1 MIEGMDWI
9 WPVGLV
15 LGIAAVAYLLLQE
28 RFKALEVRM
37 KHMAKRLG
45 QLEAEANL
53 EEPAINEELRRLIA
67 EGQEVRAIKAA
78 RVAFGYSL
86 IEAKHYID
94 GLKEND

>member
-1 MIEGMDWI
+1 MENGMDWVWLI
-9 WPVGLV
+9 GLSLGAVG
-15 LGIAAVAYLLLQE
+15 AVYLLLSQQIQ
-28 RFKALEVRM
+28 ALEVRM
-37 KHMAKRLG
+37 KHMSKRIK
-45 QLEAEANL
+45 QLEAEVTL

-86 IEAKHYID
+86 LEAKQYID

>member
-1 MIEGMDWI
+1 MAEGMDWI
-9 WPVGLV
+9 WLIGLSVGAVGAVYV
-15 LGIAAVAYLLLQE
+15 LLSQQIQG
-28 RFKALEVRM
+28 LEARM
-37 KHMAKRLG
+37 KRMSNRIE

-67 EGQEVRAIKAA
+67 EGQEVRAVKAA

-86 IEAKHYID
+86 LEAKQYID

>member
-1 MIEGMDWI
+1 MDWVWLI
-9 WPVGLV
+9 GLSVG
-15 LGIAAVAYLLLQE
+15 AVGAVYLLLNQQIQ
-28 RFKALEVRM
+28 ALEVRI
-37 KHMAKRLG
+37 KRMSKRIE

-67 EGQEVRAIKAA
+67 EGQEVRAVKAA

-86 IEAKHYID
+86 IEAKQYID